1 MYQVQIELHENGTVS
16 ALPPEHGCGGT
27 RTGRL
32 EMTSSCL
39 VRQLTAGQTM
49 PSTAR
54 RSFIADR
61 GRGDVR
67 ADQWGRLVG
76 ISPCHVTQRGV
87 PTAPAPTAIP
97 PLERL
102 SISTWS

>member
-61 GRGDVR
+61 GREDVR
-67 ADQWGRLVG
+67 DVVRVQHGLRDESLVLVRVGGDDDWGGHCRAV
-76 ISPCHVTQRGV
+76 RGRG
-87 PTAPAPTAIP
+87 
-97 PLERL
+97 EG
-102 SISTWS
+102 